1 MAYTALY
8 REWRPKNFEDVV
20 GQEHITTTLKNQI
33 LNDRIAHAYLFCGTR
48 GTGKTS
54 TAKVMAKALNCLN
67 PIDGEPCNECEMCKR
82 INDGLAIDV
91 VELDAA
97 SNNGI
102 DKIRDIIDDSKYPPQ
117 EAKFKVYIMDEVH
130 MLSIGAVNAFLKT
143 LEEPPANVVFILATT
158 DPQKLPITI
167 LSRCQRFDFKRISTK
182 NITDRLRTV
191 VEAKGVLAD
200 DKSLNLIARVSDGAM
215 RDSLS
220 ILDQAIA
227 MGDGSVDYQSLV
239 GMLGLITNEY
249 LFDITSSVIERNI
262 ENAMVTIEKLVFAGK
277 DIHLFIKDLITHFRN
292 LLMIKV
298 TNNPEEVLDMSL
310 ENISLVKEQGSRIRV
325 EEIMRDIRILQ
336 EAENNAKLSKQ
347 ARLYLELAIIKMCKI
362 EYDTSNEV
370 VLARVNKIEEALRS
384 GKIQVRTSNG
394 GAEQNNTTHTIAKAP
409 AAHNTKMVH
418 TEPQIESNVNSKT
431 KIGDVQRA
439 WKDILETFKSRRAM
453 VIYAS
458 MLTGKP
464 IACNNGILTIKYD
477 EQYDFNKQR
486 LEKAENIKVVNEVVS
501 EVMREN
507 IKVKFVV
514 ENTGVDE
521 RRPEDILID
530 TLGSSIVEVLDE

>member
-1 MAYTALY
+1 
-8 REWRPKNFEDVV
+8 
-20 GQEHITTTLKNQI
+20 
-33 LNDRIAHAYLFCGTR
+33 
-48 GTGKTS
+48 
-54 TAKVMAKALNCLN
+54 
-67 PIDGEPCNECEMCKR
+67 
-82 INDGLAIDV
+82 
-91 VELDAA
+91 
-97 SNNGI
+97 
-102 DKIRDIIDDSKYPPQ
+102 
-117 EAKFKVYIMDEVH
+117 
-130 MLSIGAVNAFLKT
+130 
-143 LEEPPANVVFILATT
+143 
-158 DPQKLPITI
+158 
-167 LSRCQRFDFKRISTK
+167 
-182 NITDRLRTV
+182 
-191 VEAKGVLAD
+191 
-200 DKSLNLIARVSDGAM
+200 
-215 RDSLS
+215 
-220 ILDQAIA
+220 
-227 MGDGSVDYQSLV
+227 
-239 GMLGLITNEY
+239 
-249 LFDITSSVIERNI
+249 
-262 ENAMVTIEKLVFAGK
+262 
-277 DIHLFIKDLITHFRN
+277 
-292 LLMIKV
+292 
-298 TNNPEEVLDMSL
+298 
-310 ENISLVKEQGSRIRV
+310 
-325 EEIMRDIRILQ
+325 MRDIRILQ

-394 GAEQNNTTHTIAKAP
+394 GAEQNNTPHTIAKAP

-418 TEPQIESNVNSKT
+418 TEPQIEANVNSKT